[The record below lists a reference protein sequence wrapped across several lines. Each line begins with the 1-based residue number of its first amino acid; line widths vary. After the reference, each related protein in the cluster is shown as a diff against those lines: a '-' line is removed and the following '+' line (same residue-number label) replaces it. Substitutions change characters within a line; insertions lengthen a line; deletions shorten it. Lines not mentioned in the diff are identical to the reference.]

1 VVAGVDREAT
11 ESEEQMNAVEFRK
24 LLIKLGACSE
34 ALSWSK
40 GKSLKIVWETCER
53 GDWMLWLAG
62 KMIDAKGWPSRQ
74 DVVLAACDCVEPALK
89 YVAKDEDRPRKCTDV
104 ARRWAEGKA
113 SIEELRTAR
122 RDADAA
128 ASAAYAAAASDAAA
142 AAAYASAA
150 ASDASAAAAAA
161 ASADADAASDAA
173 YAAASAS
180 ASDAAA
186 SDAAASDAAAATTSR
201 SKSLQKS
208 ANLVRLRLKVPL

>member
-1 VVAGVDREAT
+1 
-11 ESEEQMNAVEFRK
+11 MNAVEFRK

-62 KMIDAKGWPSRQ
+62 KMIDAEGWPSRQ

-128 ASAAYAAAASDAAA
+128 ASAAYAAAA
-142 AAAYASAA
+142 AYASAA
-150 ASDASAAAAAA
+150 ASDASAAAADA
-161 ASADADAASDAA
+161 ASADADAASASAA
-173 YAAASAS
+173 YASAAAAASA
-180 ASDAAA
+180 DAA
-186 SDAAASDAAAATTSR
+186 SDADAA
-201 SKSLQKS
+201 
-208 ANLVRLRLKVPL
+208 

>member
-62 KMIDAKGWPSRQ
+62 KMIDAEGWPSRQ

-128 ASAAYAAAASDAAA
+128 ASAAYTDAAAAASDAAT
-142 AAAYASAA
+142 
-150 ASDASAAAAAA
+150 
-161 ASADADAASDAA
+161 
-173 YAAASAS
+173 YAA
-180 ASDAAA
+180 AAA
-186 SDAAASDAAAATTSR
+186 SDAADATYAAAAASDAADAAATTSR